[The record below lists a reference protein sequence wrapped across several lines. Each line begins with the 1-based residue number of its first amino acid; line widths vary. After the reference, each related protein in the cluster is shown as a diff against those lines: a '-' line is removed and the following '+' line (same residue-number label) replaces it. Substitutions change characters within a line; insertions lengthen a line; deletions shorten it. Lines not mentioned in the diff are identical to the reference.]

1 MQGFQSYGTPYGRSD
16 RVLHRPPL
24 HLSHSLAL
32 NMSKFEVN
40 RAKLCCVISIQE
52 KHFTCKKVLQLI
64 LKILNCF
71 TVFNRSP
78 GFDLKFGIA
87 AVLTVKGLELVLKK
101 QNSSSVYVSCSF
113 CASVCCLKKV
123 RVLHSTSW
131 NSLYSFGQR
140 FPQSDSEFKKVH
152 REQQKQNKYKM
163 SKQIKD

>member
-1 MQGFQSYGTPYGRSD
+1 MTAVRTAGSAAVCKVSNRTGSYGRSD

-71 TVFNRSP
+71 TVLN
-78 GFDLKFGIA
+78 LGIA

-123 RVLHSTSW
+123 RVLHSTS
-131 NSLYSFGQR
+131 
-140 FPQSDSEFKKVH
+140 
-152 REQQKQNKYKM
+152 
-163 SKQIKD
+163 